1 MNNAEV
7 KVKDKEVAKAIKDYC
22 SSSDTEINHC
32 MADDMLV
39 DLLVELGYIDTV
51 VAFRNVEKWYA

>member
-1 MNNAEV
+1 MNKAMV
-7 KVKDKEVAKAIKDYC
+7 KVRDKEVAKSIKDYC
-22 SSSDTEINHC
+22 SSTDTEINHC

-39 DLLVELGYIDTV
+39 DLLVELGYRVTV